1 MSNPDSFIDEVSEEV
16 RRDRM
21 YGLMRRWGWV
31 PVLVVVLAV
40 GGAAW
45 NEWRKSQAEFR
56 AEVFGDA
63 VLSALGAGDLNAR
76 RAALAGV
83 TPTDEYQTA
92 ILSLLRAT
100 TELAEGGD
108 PAVATD
114 ALQAVADLPDIS
126 TEYRHLA
133 LLKLML
139 AGGSGD
145 AGEDGAILDEL
156 ATPGAPFRTLA
167 VEMQALRALDAGDEA
182 TALTLLRALSQDAEA
197 TESLRQRATQLIV
210 ALGASPEPA

>member
-63 VLSALGAGDLNAR
+63 VLSALGAGDLDAR
-76 RAALAGV
+76 RTALAGV
-83 TPTDEYQTA
+83 EPTDEYQTA